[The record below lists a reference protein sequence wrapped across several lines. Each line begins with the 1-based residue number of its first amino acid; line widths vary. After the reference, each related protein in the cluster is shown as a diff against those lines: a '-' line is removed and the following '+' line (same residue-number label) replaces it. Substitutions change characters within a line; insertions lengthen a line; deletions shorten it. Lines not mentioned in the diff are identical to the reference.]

1 MFFEP
6 ESNLVTMF
14 MPLCA
19 ILLEFWDSPLL
30 SIFKLTNSG
39 MKLNFFFYQRTWPCH
54 IVALQCKIPTVLLT
68 TDDTVCYRSLSGG
81 NWREC
86 GDVSVCTQGDWE
98 RHSRRGVESIQGHS
112 LAAKLSNRGVARDDS
127 ES

>member
-54 IVALQCKIPTVLLT
+54 IVALQCKISTVLQFLLPT
-68 TDDTVCYRSLSGG
+68 TRYVIDREAAGIGG
-81 NWREC
+81 NAL
-86 GDVSVCTQGDWE
+86 T
-98 RHSRRGVESIQGHS
+98 
-112 LAAKLSNRGVARDDS
+112 
-127 ES
+127 

>member
-39 MKLNFFFYQRTWPCH
+39 MKFHFFFNQRTYGRATILLLCN
-54 IVALQCKIPTVLLT
+54 VKFRRYFSLPTT
-68 TDDTVCYRSLSGG
+68 RYFIDREAAGIGG
-81 NWREC
+81 NAL
-86 GDVSVCTQGDWE
+86 T
-98 RHSRRGVESIQGHS
+98 
-112 LAAKLSNRGVARDDS
+112 
-127 ES
+127 